1 MKKMRL
7 PRKTKKELKRISIRY
22 MAGDGCVTQ
31 IIRVTGKM
39 NERTMKLVRRI
50 IYEQRMMLK
59 ICTKHEIVNSI
70 KECLN
75 DQNSQYGNSIFL

>member
-1 MKKMRL
+1 MKKIRL

-22 MAGDGCVTQ
+22 VAGDGCVTQ

-39 NERTMKLVRRI
+39 NGRAMKLVRRI

-59 ICTKHEIVNSI
+59 ICTKHEIVNFI
-70 KECLN
+70 KECFN
-75 DQNSQYGNSIFL
+75 VPNNRENESK